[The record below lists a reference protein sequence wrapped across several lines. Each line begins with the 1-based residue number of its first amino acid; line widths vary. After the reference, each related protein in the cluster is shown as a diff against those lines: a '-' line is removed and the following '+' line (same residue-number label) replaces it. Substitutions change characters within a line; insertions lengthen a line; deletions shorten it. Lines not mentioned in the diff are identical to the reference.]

1 MDCVGKPEIATQKRV
16 IDFFQTKL
24 RYNYIG
30 NLKDRETRNI
40 DEEKLITWLTKHG
53 YAKAIAV
60 RAVEELVKAATN
72 LQDGLYSA
80 NREVYRLLKYGA
92 QVKANADENETTV
105 YFIDWETPGENIFD
119 IAEEV
124 TVVANNEK
132 RPDLVIYLNGIA
144 VAIIELKKST
154 VSVSN
159 GIRQN
164 LTNQREMFI
173 EPFFTTIQFCMA
185 GNDSEGLR
193 YGTIKTPEKYYLEW
207 KKDGFTEYPEERNEM
222 DVHIEEVCDTI
233 SNKLDS
239 GLFAM
244 FYKARFLNLIHNF
257 LIFDKGQKKVC
268 RYNQYYGMRAQKR
281 LSSGKGG
288 IIWHTQGSGK
298 SLTMIWLSKWLLSNI
313 PTARVLIVTD
323 RDELDEQIERNYIG
337 VNETIIR
344 TKSGADLLNRLNSH
358 EDTLL
363 CSLICHKSAEFLCF
377 LLHSLQSHDPFPV
390 CAGSQHG
397 AGQYRTFIHQ
407 HSTETTVCS
416 LTATFYAVTAVF
428 PQEIQKQFIRTYLC
442 LPFYT
447 IQPES
452 DIHSA
457 LPPISSQ
464 ALLVRTFTR
473 RLLYS
478 FEARMFLSV
487 GTCSAAYAAKDAAA
501 SFFCCAFICTKSFK
515 ISSSSSTII
524 AFPGL
529 APMTVLAFPS
539 IRAAAQVS
547 TGKSVE
553 LFR

>member
-30 NLKDRETRNI
+30 NLKDRENRNI
-40 DEEKLITWLTKHG
+40 DEEKLIAWLTKHG

-92 QVKANADENETTV
+92 QVKENADENETTV

-185 GNDSEGLR
+185 GNDSEGVR

-233 SNKLDS
+233 PNKLDS

-268 RYNQYYGMRAQKR
+268 RYNQY
-281 LSSGKGG
+281 
-288 IIWHTQGSGK
+288 
-298 SLTMIWLSKWLLSNI
+298 
-313 PTARVLIVTD
+313 
-323 RDELDEQIERNYIG
+323 
-337 VNETIIR
+337 
-344 TKSGADLLNRLNSH
+344 
-358 EDTLL
+358 
-363 CSLICHKSAEFLCF
+363 
-377 LLHSLQSHDPFPV
+377 
-390 CAGSQHG
+390 
-397 AGQYRTFIHQ
+397 
-407 HSTETTVCS
+407 
-416 LTATFYAVTAVF
+416 
-428 PQEIQKQFIRTYLC
+428 
-442 LPFYT
+442 
-447 IQPES
+447 
-452 DIHSA
+452 
-457 LPPISSQ
+457 
-464 ALLVRTFTR
+464 
-473 RLLYS
+473 
-478 FEARMFLSV
+478 
-487 GTCSAAYAAKDAAA
+487 
-501 SFFCCAFICTKSFK
+501 
-515 ISSSSSTII
+515 
-524 AFPGL
+524 
-529 APMTVLAFPS
+529 
-539 IRAAAQVS
+539 
-547 TGKSVE
+547 
-553 LFR
+553 